1 MKIRWLQLKGSRDI
15 ELAMKNLGVDGLGI
29 NIMAGKA
36 QFLIIKIEGIKGFWA
51 NILKQEMLSIGGE
64 VALPRDVITGK
75 VKNTDCFV
83 FATLSQYA
91 KLVEK
96 LKRQPWGMNEAGQKI
111 KEAIDNLSR
120 NRWKVGT
127 GKARL
132 NIGAK
137 TLVMGILN
145 VTPDSFSEDGKFY
158 REKDAIN
165 RALIM
170 EQEGADIID
179 IGGESTRP
187 GAKLVSV
194 KEELKRILPVIRIL
208 SKKLKVPISV
218 DTSKSEVA
226 KAALGAGA
234 LLINDVSGF
243 NYDPCMKEVV
253 AHFRI
258 PAVVMHMKGNP
269 RTMQKNPAYKSLF
282 SEMID
287 YFNRNISMLIAAGV
301 SEENII
307 IDPGIGFGKTLN
319 HNIEILKN
327 LGELKIL
334 GRPILVGTSRKS
346 FIGKLLD
353 ADIGNRLFGTV
364 ASSCLAVLNGAD
376 ILRVHD
382 VKEVKEAAVIIDSI
396 TRS

>member
-1 MKIRWLQLKGSRDI
+1 MKIRWLQLKGARDT
-15 ELAMKNLGVDGLGI
+15 ELAMKNLGVDSSGI
-29 NIMAGKA
+29 KIMSPKA
-36 QFLIIKIEGIKGFWA
+36 QLLIIKIEGIKGFWA
-51 NILKQEMLSIGGE
+51 NILKQEMLSIGGD

-75 VKNTDCFV
+75 IKSTDCFV
-83 FATLSQYA
+83 LATLSQYA

-96 LKRQPWGMNEAGQKI
+96 LRHQPWGMNEAGRKI

-120 NRWKVGT
+120 NRWKIGA

-132 NIGAK
+132 NVGAK
-137 TLVMGILN
+137 TLIMGILN

-170 EQEGADIID
+170 EEEGADIID

-187 GAKLVSV
+187 GAKLVSA
-194 KEELKRILPVIRIL
+194 KEELKRILPVIKIL
-208 SKKLKVPISV
+208 SRKLRVPISV

-226 KAALGAGA
+226 KAALNEGAS
-234 LLINDVSGF
+234 LVNDVSGF
-243 NYDPCMKEVV
+243 NSDSRMKDVA
-253 AHFRI
+253 AHFGI
-258 PAVVMHMKGNP
+258 PVIIMHMKGNP
-269 RTMQKNPAYKSLF
+269 RTMQKKPFYKSLF

-287 YFNRNISMLIAAGV
+287 YFNRSIDMLVEAGV
-301 SEENII
+301 SKENII

-327 LGELKIL
+327 LKELKIL

-364 ASSCLAVLNGAD
+364 ASSCLAMLNGAD

-382 VKEVKEAAVIIDSI
+382 VKEIKEAAIIIDSI

>member
-1 MKIRWLQLKGSRDI
+1 MKIRWLQLKGARDI
-15 ELAMKNLGVDGLGI
+15 ELAMKNLDVDGTGI

-51 NILKQEMLSIGGE
+51 NILKQEMLSVGGE

-75 VKNTDCFV
+75 IKSADCFV

-111 KEAIDNLSR
+111 KEAIDNLSK

-132 NIGAK
+132 NIGYK
-137 TLVMGILN
+137 TLIMGILN
-145 VTPDSFSEDGKFY
+145 VTPDSFSENGKFY

-165 RALIM
+165 RALMM

-187 GAKLVSV
+187 GAKLVPV
-194 KEELKRILPVIRIL
+194 KEELKRILPVIKIL
-208 SKKLKVPISV
+208 SRKLKVPISV
-218 DTSKSEVA
+218 DTRKSEVA
-226 KAALGAGA
+226 KAVLGEGA

-243 NYDPCMKEVV
+243 NSDPRMKEVV
-253 AHFRI
+253 AHYRI

-269 RTMQKNPAYKSLF
+269 RTMQKNPSYKSLF

-287 YFNRNISMLIAAGV
+287 YFNRNINMLVAAGV

-307 IDPGIGFGKTLN
+307 IDPGIGFGKTIN

-364 ASSCLAVLNGAD
+364 ASSCLAMLNGAD
-376 ILRVHD
+376 ILR
-382 VKEVKEAAVIIDSI
+382 
-396 TRS
+396 